1 MTTGKVEDFSFS
13 FALFSLVLEGFV
25 MRDFELKNAACV
37 LLKPSR
43 RRGFT
48 LIELLVVIAII
59 AILIALLLPAV
70 QQAREAARR
79 TQCKNNLKQL
89 GLALH
94 NYNDVYSVLP
104 SGHQAHFSN
113 WRDIGDNDRTG
124 YATSGTT
131 GTNFA
136 KANWSWMAYILPMLE
151 QSSAFESLDVNGRR
165 ADQALAT
172 PEGQRIMQTP
182 IAAFLCP
189 SDSKPDL
196 TDSFRDV
203 EPSNSETDIPVIIS
217 NYVASNRGQAAS
229 RQTRG
234 RMNQFTDGLFYVNSK
249 TRFRDITDG
258 TSNVLC
264 VGERAWTYKATDGN
278 GVRQTVES
286 KAGLGLVVRATT
298 DSNRSCFGCGYSD
311 ALGVAGTGINHNN
324 ILSSSGV
331 FNSTYARSTYSSSH
345 TGGAQFLLADG
356 SVHFLSENLDINVF
370 EHLGERADGEVV
382 GEF

>member
-1 MTTGKVEDFSFS
+1 MSDHISTRPRPTST
-13 FALFSLVLEGFV
+13 
-25 MRDFELKNAACV
+25 
-37 LLKPSR
+37 
-43 RRGFT
+43 RGFT

-94 NYNDVYSVLP
+94 NYHDVYSSFP
-104 SGHQAHFSN
+104 SGHQAHFGN
-113 WRDIGDNDRTG
+113 WRDPSGNDRVG
-124 YATSGTT
+124 YANSGTT
-131 GTNFA
+131 SADAT
-136 KANWSWMAYILPMLE
+136 KANWSWMAYILPLIE
-151 QSSAFESLDVNGRR
+151 QANAFNTLGVNTRR

-172 PEGQRIMQTP
+172 PEGLNVLQTP

-189 SDSKPDL
+189 SDSKPQL
-196 TDSFRDV
+196 HDSVRDV
-203 EPSNSETDIPVIIS
+203 EHTNSGRDIPVIIS
-217 NYVASNRGQAAS
+217 NYVGSNRGQRNS

-234 RMNQFTDGLFYVNSK
+234 RMDRFSDGLFYVNS
-249 TRFRDITDG
+249 RIRIRDITDG

-264 VGERAWTYKATDGN
+264 VGERAWSYSATDAN
-278 GVRQTVES
+278 GDRQIVAS
-286 KAGLGLVVRATT
+286 RAGTAIVMRATT

-311 ALGVAGTGINHNN
+311 AMGVAGTGINHNHLLN
-324 ILSSSGV
+324 SGGT
-331 FNSTYARSTYSSSH
+331 FNPNRARSTYSSSH
-345 TGGAQFLLADG
+345 IGGAQFTLADG
-356 SVHFLSENLDINVF
+356 SVRFLSENIDVNLL